1 MTGSVLQIHDLSHSY
16 SGRRVLD
23 GVNLEIAEAEV
34 VGLLGPN
41 GAGKTTTFLCAT
53 GLLKPRSGSVILNDR
68 VLDAMPLHKRAR
80 LGMGYLPQGESV
92 FSGLSVRDNVFAV
105 LEANGKK
112 NASERSDQILE
123 RFGLSNLSGQKAA
136 TLSGG
141 EKRRLE
147 VARAVSLEPR
157 VLLTDE
163 PFTGVDPIA
172 SEELGRILKDLARST
187 TSVFLTD
194 HNVHET
200 LKICDRAYLLFDGKI
215 MAAGTPE
222 ELAENEMVRRHYL
235 GEGFR
240 LAN

>member
-1 MTGSVLQIHDLSHSY
+1 MTGSVLEIRNLSHGF

-23 GVNLEIAEAEV
+23 GVNIEVGEAEV
-34 VGLLGPN
+34 AGLLGPN
-41 GAGKTTTFLCAT
+41 GAGKTTAFLCAT
-53 GLLKPRSGSVILNDR
+53 GLIKPHSGSVILNDR
-68 VLDAMPLHKRAR
+68 VIDEMPLHKRAR

-105 LEANGKK
+105 LEANGKRDALK
-112 NASERSDQILE
+112 TAGEILE
-123 RFGLSNLSGQKAA
+123 RFGLSHLAGQKAA

-147 VARAVSLEPR
+147 VARAVSLEPK

-172 SEELGRILKDLARST
+172 SEELGRILKDLARNA

-222 ELAENEMVRRHYL
+222 ELAGNEMVRRHYL

-240 LAN
+240 LAT